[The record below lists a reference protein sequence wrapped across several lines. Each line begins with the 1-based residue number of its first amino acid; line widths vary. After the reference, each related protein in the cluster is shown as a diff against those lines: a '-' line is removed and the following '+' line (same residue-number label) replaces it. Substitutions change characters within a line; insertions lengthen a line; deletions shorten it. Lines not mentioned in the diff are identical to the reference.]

1 LIYVHLFS
9 IHHTYPLPAL
19 PPFQA
24 AAGKV
29 KSHFSQRQRGGI
41 AAVVSSKA
49 APHSARC
56 WAMPWRFKRSVRWQ
70 LGQKKAMA
78 RWSETWDGKDM
89 ARMGTGAS
97 GEIQ

>member
-1 LIYVHLFS
+1 MFIYFPYTTH
-9 IHHTYPLPAL
+9 PLAPFPAT
-19 PPFQA
+19 
-24 AAGKV
+24 AGKV
-29 KSHFSQRQRGGI
+29 KSHFSQRQRAGI
-41 AAVVSSKA
+41 AAVVSGA

-97 GEIQ
+97 GEIH

>member
-1 LIYVHLFS
+1 
-9 IHHTYPLPAL
+9 
-19 PPFQA
+19 
-24 AAGKV
+24 
-29 KSHFSQRQRGGI
+29 
-41 AAVVSSKA
+41 
-49 APHSARC
+49 
-56 WAMPWRFKRSVRWQ
+56 MPWRFKRSVRWQ